1 LKVEDLEHWAF
12 DLQLSMPKVGDQD
25 VSALGPQRLV
35 LKVET
40 HELFAI
46 HLLLEK
52 KIWS

>member
-1 LKVEDLEHWAF
+1 ML
-12 DLQLSMPKVGDQD
+12 KVGDQEP
-25 VSALGPQRLV
+25 SAFGPQLLV

-40 HELFAI
+40 QEFFAI